1 MEWKEV
7 KMKDFCYNVADGT
20 HDSPKR
26 QDEGRYLITSKHIK
40 GSSIDYEN
48 AYKISEEDY
57 QKIIKRSRVDRW
69 DVIISMIG
77 AYCGFCYLEDSEVTE
92 YAVKNVGLLKVG
104 KKYESQWL
112 YYFLN
117 SPEGK
122 AKLFSC
128 RAGSTQ
134 PYISLGTLREL
145 SIKVPKE
152 HHDLVSIVSILS
164 SLDRKI
170 ELNNKINAQL
180 EEMAQTLFKHWFVDF
195 GPFKDGKFVESE
207 LGMIPE
213 GWRVGTLDKICTV
226 VGGSTPSKARP
237 DYYTETGIAWLTP
250 KDLSNSNAKF
260 TSKGE
265 TDITEEGYKSTS
277 TRLMPKGTVLFTSR
291 APIGYLSI
299 AKNEICTNQGFK
311 SLVPDYAGT
320 AFLYCYLKEM
330 TPEIEN
336 KATGSTFKEASGSL
350 IKSLSVIIPPK
361 EVLDKFE
368 ALQKSTFVRQE
379 SLEEENMNLASLRDT
394 LLPKLMSG
402 EIELN
407 NLDK

>member
-26 QDEGRYLITSKHIK
+26 QNEGRYLITSKHIK

-122 AKLFSC
+122 SKLFSC

-213 GWRVGTLDKICTV
+213 GWRVGTLDEVADIIMGQSPSGNDLNEQGEGLIFYQGCSDFTFRYPSIRV
-226 VGGSTPSKARP
+226 FTTAPTRLAEANSVLFSVRAPVGAINLAKEKCCIGR
-237 DYYTETGIAWLTP
+237 GIASIRSNNNCDSFVYYLL
-250 KDLSNSNAKF
+250 LSLKYLFDNYN
-260 TSKGE
+260 GE
-265 TDITEEGYKSTS
+265 
-277 TRLMPKGTVLFTSR
+277 GTVFGSINRKTLEGVKIVIPSEDIIIEINQKLASIDSR
-291 APIGYLSI
+291 
-299 AKNEICTNQGFK
+299 
-311 SLVPDYAGT
+311 
-320 AFLYCYLKEM
+320 
-330 TPEIEN
+330 
-336 KATGSTFKEASGSL
+336 
-350 IKSLSVIIPPK
+350 IKSLC
-361 EVLDKFE
+361 
-368 ALQKSTFVRQE
+368 
-379 SLEEENMNLASLRDT
+379 EENQKLAVLRDT

-402 EIELN
+402 EINIE
-407 NLDK
+407 DYE